1 MISSKDITEGHI
13 NLVDHDTLKRIIRDV
28 LKDVA
33 SVKSTLGPGGKAN
46 LVHDSNNTS
55 LYQSKDGYRIV
66 MDMHYDDYFYDA
78 ILKLIK
84 DASAHNNAIIGDGT
98 TSAEVILEKFYTNLE
113 DLVEKHEGGFE
124 HISLTG
130 VVNILE
136 TLKGVLKEELISKG
150 YVRFLKDYPVEEQ
163 KKKAAEIEAS
173 KKLLAALIFCE
184 AGNQPYKG
192 QVAVGAVV
200 MNRIASGKYP
210 NSMKAVIYQRGQ
222 FGPASTGKLDRVL
235 RNGSYTATNLQ
246 AAEDALK
253 GVDPVEGCLYFG
265 CGKKGIKIGA
275 HYFH

>member
-1 MISSKDITEGHI
+1 MTYKKTVQSSLALVFALALFAVSFTSNAAGLPEENVEPIS
-13 NLVDHDTLKRIIRDV
+13 DV
-28 LKDVA
+28 NPV
-33 SVKSTLGPGGKAN
+33 SE
-46 LVHDSNNTS
+46 
-55 LYQSKDGYRIV
+55 
-66 MDMHYDDYFYDA
+66 
-78 ILKLIK
+78 
-84 DASAHNNAIIGDGT
+84 
-98 TSAEVILEKFYTNLE
+98 SAEVTMEIIEKACE
-113 DLVEKHEGGFE
+113 EGEK
-124 HISLTG
+124 T
-130 VVNILE
+130 
-136 TLKGVLKEELISKG
+136 
-150 YVRFLKDYPVEEQ
+150 VEEQ

-210 NSMKAVIYQRGQ
+210 NSLKAVIYQRGQ

-235 RNGSYTATNLQ
+235 KNGSYTATNLQ

>member
-1 MISSKDITEGHI
+1 MTYKKTVQSSFAIVLAVALFAVSFTSNAAGLPEENAEPISEV
-13 NLVDHDTLKRIIRDV
+13 NP
-28 LKDVA
+28 
-33 SVKSTLGPGGKAN
+33 VKE
-46 LVHDSNNTS
+46 
-55 LYQSKDGYRIV
+55 
-66 MDMHYDDYFYDA
+66 
-78 ILKLIK
+78 
-84 DASAHNNAIIGDGT
+84 
-98 TSAEVILEKFYTNLE
+98 SAEVTMEIIGKTCEEGEKT
-113 DLVEKHEGGFE
+113 
-124 HISLTG
+124 
-130 VVNILE
+130 
-136 TLKGVLKEELISKG
+136 
-150 YVRFLKDYPVEEQ
+150 VEEQ
-163 KKKAAEIEAS
+163 KKKAAEFEAS

-222 FGPASTGKLDRVL
+222 FGPAATGKLDRVL
-235 RNGSYTATNLQ
+235 RNESYTAMNLQ